1 MISNL
6 SSGKQGR
13 AIAFELLAR
22 GFDVTYLHANTIES
36 IPHANNVSFSSS
48 NELLTKLKEKI
59 RNVDTLI
66 MAAAVSDFTVN
77 KLDGKVKRDKGSLS
91 LELQPNLDIIKTIKK
106 EFPDKKYIAF
116 SAQTNNE
123 LNFDKLNDKNVDY
136 LVINNILEN
145 KFGDENNKIKII
157 DKDKLIFESELVSKE
172 EIASH
177 IIDNIDM

>member
-1 MISNL
+1 
-6 SSGKQGR
+6 
-13 AIAFELLAR
+13 
-22 GFDVTYLHANTIES
+22 
-36 IPHANNVSFSSS
+36 
-48 NELLTKLKEKI
+48 
-59 RNVDTLI
+59 
-66 MAAAVSDFTVN
+66 MAAAVSDFTLN
-77 KLDGKVKRDKGSLS
+77 KLDGKIKRDKGSLS
-91 LELQPNLDIIKTIKK
+91 LELQPNLDIVKTLKK